1 MPFTKINITMSQNGV
16 EIPLNCTIFEGEA
29 TGPSVTL
36 QGGPFRGERYTRYD
50 LTNLIM
56 ELQDLCTTMKEV
68 ADGAK
73 I

>member
-1 MPFTKINITMSQNGV
+1 MPYTKIFTTISQNGV
-16 EIPLNCTIFEGEA
+16 EIPLNCTIFEGEGS
-29 TGPSVTL
+29 GPSVTL
-36 QGGPFRGERYTRYD
+36 EGGPFSGERYTRYD

>member
-1 MPFTKINITMSQNGV
+1 MPFTKIRTTMSQNGV
-16 EIPLNCTIFEGEA
+16 EQPLKAVIFEGDGS
-29 TGPSVTL
+29 GPSVTL
-36 QGGPFRGERYTRYD
+36 EGGPFTGERYTRYD

-56 ELQDLCTTMKEV
+56 ELQDLCTAMKEA